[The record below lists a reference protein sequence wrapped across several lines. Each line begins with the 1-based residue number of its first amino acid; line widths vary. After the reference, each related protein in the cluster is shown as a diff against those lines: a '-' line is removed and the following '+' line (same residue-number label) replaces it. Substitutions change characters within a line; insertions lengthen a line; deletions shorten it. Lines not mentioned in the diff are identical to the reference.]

1 MFVMFLLLNCTIM
14 NLQSTKP
21 ASNVFIYH
29 SIKASSSKTKQT
41 QATLLKIPARPGMG
55 PNSSGIMPSKY
66 VHVVQSIFENI
77 GGGMAVTFAADIIVF
92 QNDVSLCDQNIFYHQ
107 IFPRLMT
114 RRARGEGAVLGAGG
128 QRRLWLYISTY
139 KSLNEMKTLEE
150 CQKLIP
156 WVGALYT
163 LKYSVQWRRM
173 RSGRVGGQ
181 WPACVYSE
189 RYFRNTVQ
197 CSQCFYTTCTAEA
210 AARRSDLTYQLTGQH
225 RRRRAMGRGG
235 EEQVGGARQE
245 WVSGCGNVMTCC
257 RIRIRPPP
265 AWCPSRCSAA
275 SWGRARPRC

>member
-1 MFVMFLLLNCTIM
+1 MFL
-14 NLQSTKP
+14 
-21 ASNVFIYH
+21 YH

-139 KSLNEMKTLEE
+139 KSPNEM
-150 CQKLIP
+150 
-156 WVGALYT
+156 
-163 LKYSVQWRRM
+163 
-173 RSGRVGGQ
+173 
-181 WPACVYSE
+181 
-189 RYFRNTVQ
+189 
-197 CSQCFYTTCTAEA
+197 
-210 AARRSDLTYQLTGQH
+210 
-225 RRRRAMGRGG
+225 
-235 EEQVGGARQE
+235 
-245 WVSGCGNVMTCC
+245 
-257 RIRIRPPP
+257 
-265 AWCPSRCSAA
+265 
-275 SWGRARPRC
+275 